1 MEPDHSKTDKARRT
15 DRPLMARS
23 VLNRL
28 FASRSSAARNAVALE
43 QADRAIALA
52 HALIS
57 ERGEVSGARRAT
69 ELLALYQTLEGSA
82 LERFFDKLCA
92 EFSPDPDK
100 VAAAA
105 KAYTDNPSSTAI
117 RRLQDVTE
125 PPRQEL
131 FRRFNI
137 ATGGT
142 RALVEMRRRVRR
154 DLPSHPQWAA
164 LDEDLLHLF
173 RSWFNRGFLN
183 LQRIDWR
190 TSALILERLIEYEA
204 VHQINGWSDLRRRLE
219 GDRRCFA
226 FFHPAL
232 PEEPLIFIEVALT
245 RELSATV
252 HPLIDPRSPVA
263 DPATASHA
271 IFYSITNCQE
281 GLRGV
286 SFGHFLIKQ
295 VAEDLGREFPR
306 LRKFATLSPVPGF
319 RRWLTTTAPTLVNG
333 RRASDLAELLE
344 RVGQDPRTAVQQNHQ
359 SELMTLCAYYLVQS
373 KKGTKPLDPV
383 ARFHLANGARLER
396 LNWGADLSTSGLAN
410 AFGLM
415 VNYVYALS
423 DLERNHEAYAQ
434 QARVVASREIEKAS
448 LQTLF
453 TDRRR
458 NQE

>member
-1 MEPDHSKTDKARRT
+1 MT
-15 DRPLMARS
+15 RS

-28 FASRSSAARNAVALE
+28 FAPRTPAARHAAALE
-43 QADRAIALA
+43 QADRAIALC

-69 ELLALYQTLEGSA
+69 ELLGVYQSLEAPGV
-82 LERFFDKLCA
+82 ERFFDRLVA
-92 EFSPDPDK
+92 EFASDPKK

-105 KAYTDNPSSTAI
+105 KRYTEEPSPETLRS
-117 RRLQDVTE
+117 LQEIVE

-137 ATGGT
+137 ASGGT
-142 RALVEMRRRVRR
+142 RTLVEMRRRVRR
-154 DLPSHPQWAA
+154 DLATHPTWAV

-183 LQRIDWR
+183 LQRIEWR

-219 GDRRCFA
+219 ADRRCFA

-252 HPLIDPRSPVA
+252 QPLINPKSPVA
-263 DPATASHA
+263 DPGNATHA

-306 LRKFATLSPVPGF
+306 LRTFATLSPVPGF
-319 RRWLTTTAPTLVNG
+319 RRWLTTTAPGLLSG
-333 RRASDLAELLE
+333 RRGAELNDLVTRLNEDGRTPLADTFE
-344 RVGQDPRTAVQQNHQ
+344 REVTA
-359 SELMTLCAYYLVQS
+359 LCAYYLLQV
-373 KKGTKPLDPV
+373 KKGTRPLDPV

-396 LNWGADLSTSGLAN
+396 LNWAADTSSSGLAN
-410 AFGLM
+410 SFGLM
-415 VNYVYALS
+415 VNYVYGLS

-434 QARVVASREIEKAS
+434 HAKIVASRDLEKLSHQS
-448 LQTLF
+448 LL
-453 TDRRR
+453 TDRRK
-458 NQE
+458 NA

>member
-1 MEPDHSKTDKARRT
+1 MEPDHSKAEKARRA

-23 VLNRL
+23 MLNRL

-82 LERFFDKLCA
+82 LERFFDKLVA

-105 KAYTDNPSSTAI
+105 KAYTDSPSSAAI

-204 VHQINGWSDLRRRLE
+204 VHEIQGWRD
-219 GDRRCFA
+219 C
-226 FFHPAL
+226 
-232 PEEPLIFIEVALT
+232 
-245 RELSATV
+245 
-252 HPLIDPRSPVA
+252 
-263 DPATASHA
+263 
-271 IFYSITNCQE
+271 
-281 GLRGV
+281 
-286 SFGHFLIKQ
+286 
-295 VAEDLGREFPR
+295 
-306 LRKFATLSPVPGF
+306 
-319 RRWLTTTAPTLVNG
+319 
-333 RRASDLAELLE
+333 LLY
-344 RVGQDPRTAVQQNHQ
+344 T
-359 SELMTLCAYYLVQS
+359 
-373 KKGTKPLDPV
+373 
-383 ARFHLANGARLER
+383 
-396 LNWGADLSTSGLAN
+396 
-410 AFGLM
+410 
-415 VNYVYALS
+415 
-423 DLERNHEAYAQ
+423 
-434 QARVVASREIEKAS
+434 
-448 LQTLF
+448 
-453 TDRRR
+453 
-458 NQE
+458 

>member
-1 MEPDHSKTDKARRT
+1 MEPDHSKIDKPRRT
-15 DRPLMARS
+15 ERPLMARS

-28 FASRSSAARNAVALE
+28 FASRSSTARTAVSHE
-43 QADRAIALA
+43 QADRAIALG

-57 ERGEVSGARRAT
+57 ERGEVAGARRAT
-69 ELLALYQTLEGSA
+69 ELLALYQSLDDVA
-82 LERFFDKLCA
+82 LERFFDKLVA
-92 EFSPDPDK
+92 EFSPEPRK

-105 KAYTDNPSSTAI
+105 RNYTEAPSAATLRAI
-117 RRLQDVTE
+117 QEASE

-154 DLPSHPQWAA
+154 DLGTHPHWEP

-190 TSALILERLIEYEA
+190 TSALVLERLIEYEA

-219 GDRRCFA
+219 ADRRCFA

-252 HPLIDPRSPVA
+252 QPLIDPRSPVA
-263 DPATASHA
+263 DPSSASHA

-306 LRKFATLSPVPGF
+306 LRKFATLSPMPGF
-319 RRWLTTTAPTLVNG
+319 RRWLLTTAPTLVNG
-333 RRASDLAELLE
+333 KRGAELAELVE
-344 RVGQDPRTAVQQNHQ
+344 RLGAEPRATLPVEHQQT
-359 SELMTLCAYYLVQS
+359 LMTLAAYYLLQA

-396 LNWGADLSTSGLAN
+396 LNWGADISASGLSN

-415 VNYVYALS
+415 VNYVYGLS
-423 DLERNHEAYAQ
+423 ELERNHEAYAQ
-434 QARVVASREIEKAS
+434 QAKVVASRDIEKLSMQALLS
-448 LQTLF
+448 
-453 TDRRR
+453 DRRR
-458 NQE
+458 NHE

>member
-1 MEPDHSKTDKARRT
+1 MEPDYSKSDKARRT

-28 FASRSSAARNAVALE
+28 FASRSSAARLAVSLE
-43 QADRAIALA
+43 QADRAIGLC

-69 ELLALYQTLEGSA
+69 ELLALYQSLDDAA
-82 LERFFDKLCA
+82 LERFFDKLVA
-92 EFSPDPDK
+92 EFSPDPDR
-100 VAAAA
+100 VA
-105 KAYTDNPSSTAI
+105 KAAQTYIDTPSTATLHA
-117 RRLQDVTE
+117 LQHASE

-137 ATGGT
+137 ASGGT

-154 DLPSHPQWAA
+154 DLATHPQWEA

-190 TSALILERLIEYEA
+190 TSALVLERLIEYEA

-219 GDRRCFA
+219 ADRRCFA

-252 HPLIDPRSPVA
+252 QPLIDPRSPVA
-263 DPATASHA
+263 DPANASHA

-319 RRWLTTTAPTLVNG
+319 RRWLTTTAASLADG
-333 RRASDLAELLE
+333 RRAQELADVIA
-344 RVGQDPRTAVQQNHQ
+344 RVSSDPRAALSNGHQQ
-359 SELMTLCAYYLVQS
+359 ELMPLCAYYLLQA
-373 KKGTKPLDPV
+373 KKGSKPLDPV

-396 LNWGADLSTSGLAN
+396 LNWGADVSASGLTN
-410 AFGLM
+410 SFGLM
-415 VNYVYALS
+415 VNYVYGLS
-423 DLERNHEAYAQ
+423 ELERNHEAYAQ
-434 QARVVASREIEKAS
+434 QARVVASRDIEKLS
-448 LQTLF
+448 MQTLF

-458 NQE
+458 NHE